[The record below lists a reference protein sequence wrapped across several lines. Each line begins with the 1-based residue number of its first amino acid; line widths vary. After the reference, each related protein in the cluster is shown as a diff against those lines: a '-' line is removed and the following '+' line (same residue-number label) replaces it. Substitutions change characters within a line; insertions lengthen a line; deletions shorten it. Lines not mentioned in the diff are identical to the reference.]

1 MRWGMPPQ
9 NTNDAWWIEGLVE
22 IEMTADADKE
32 NRRLYDGGDEAQES
46 SLAEESSRG
55 AFSVWFYQ
63 SQLWDVKMSD
73 TEKS

>member
-1 MRWGMPPQ
+1 MMHGESK
-9 NTNDAWWIEGLVE
+9 AKLVE
-22 IEMTADADKE
+22 IETTADADKE

-63 SQLWDVKMSD
+63 SQL
-73 TEKS
+73 